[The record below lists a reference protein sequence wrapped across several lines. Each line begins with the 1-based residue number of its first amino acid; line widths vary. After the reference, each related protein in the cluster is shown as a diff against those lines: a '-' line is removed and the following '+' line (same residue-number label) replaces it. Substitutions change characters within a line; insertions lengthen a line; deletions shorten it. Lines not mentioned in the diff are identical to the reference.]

1 MTTTDVLLVVTIVL
15 LLTATGINMKGGTK
29 KYPVSCTKY
38 LPRPCSSD
46 FQGNYDPTASI
57 KSQENFAASMNWDG
71 TYIEDNDVDEL
82 RDHPKGRGL
91 VPKSI
96 HQKNNTQNYWK
107 VRTSQPGADDLGRR
121 HTRFSSDLM
130 TPYKNQHDLR
140 KVNPQLREV
149 KPAPVGSTVFEKF
162 SVHPYEDSQE
172 YNNPL
177 ENEKIPPSMDRVFV

>member
-15 LLTATGINMKGGTK
+15 LLTATGINMKGGTRTC
-29 KYPVSCTKY
+29 PVTCPTY

-46 FQGNYDPTASI
+46 FQGHYDPMYSTE
-57 KSQENFAASMNWDG
+57 SQENFAASMTLDG
-71 TYIEDNDVDEL
+71 TYIEDNDVDEM
-82 RDHPKGRGL
+82 RDHPKSRGL

-96 HQKNNTQNYWK
+96 NQKNNTKNYWK

-121 HTRFSSDLM
+121 HSKFSSDLT

-149 KPAPVGSTVFEKF
+149 KPAPVGSTIFEKF
-162 SVHPYEDSQE
+162 STHPYEDSQE
-172 YNNPL
+172 YSHPL
-177 ENEKIPPSMDRVFV
+177 